1 MGHPYSGILSSNKK
15 ELSNHE
21 KNGGILN
28 AYYYLKEANLKSLR
42 IIYDSNDDS
51 LEKENYRDSKKIN
64 GCQGFEE
71 REGGINRWS
80 TGKLNYSV

>member
-1 MGHPYSGILSSNKK
+1 MVHPYSGILSGNKK

-28 AYYYLKEANLKSLR
+28 AYYYLQKANLKSLC

-51 LEKENYRDSKKIN
+51 LENYRDNKKIN